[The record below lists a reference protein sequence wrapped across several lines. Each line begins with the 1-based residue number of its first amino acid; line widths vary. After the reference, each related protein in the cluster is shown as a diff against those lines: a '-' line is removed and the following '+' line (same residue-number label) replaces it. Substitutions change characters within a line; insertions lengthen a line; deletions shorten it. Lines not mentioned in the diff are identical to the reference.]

1 MSLMERFATMTFN
14 CINDVTED
22 EYQEHTLLRAMTVA
36 YYTIPLSN
44 YTIGAILAWCLPG
57 KLALFSLLLLV
68 PLAISEFFANSWLKG
83 KTPRPKAQTNR
94 VYLLATLIPC
104 VAWVAG
110 LSYNR
115 PYPGGFISGAV
126 IGGIAAA
133 VALPPLL
140 AHRNAKDK
148 KRIESS
154 LKD

>member
-1 MSLMERFATMTFN
+1 MRLIDKFATMTFN
-14 CINDVTED
+14 CINDLTED
-22 EYQEHTLLRAMTVA
+22 EYQERTLLRAMTIA
-36 YYTIPLSN
+36 YYTIPISN

-57 KLALFSLLLLV
+57 KLAFFSFLLLA
-68 PLAISEFFANSWLKG
+68 PLIISEFFANSWIKG
-83 KTPRPKAQTNR
+83 KMPRPKAQTNR
-94 VYLLATLIPC
+94 AYFIASVIPC

-110 LSYNR
+110 MSYNL

-126 IGGIAAA
+126 IGMVAAA
-133 VALPPLL
+133 IVLPPFL